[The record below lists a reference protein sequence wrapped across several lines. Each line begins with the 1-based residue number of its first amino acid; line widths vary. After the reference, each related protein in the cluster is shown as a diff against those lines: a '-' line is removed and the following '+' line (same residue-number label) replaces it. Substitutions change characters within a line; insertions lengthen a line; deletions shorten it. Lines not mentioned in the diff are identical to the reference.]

1 MCRHYASMARAVY
14 GRMAS
19 PHTLVHRVAGEEG
32 NTVTY
37 PSNTNPNP
45 QAGPGAEP
53 AYPYPYPPQGYPPQR
68 APQGY
73 PPQYGYP
80 QPDYPQSAPYP
91 QYGYP
96 QPSYP
101 QSQYPQA
108 PYPQQFQGQGYPQ
121 PQGPYG
127 QYGAPQPGYPYP
139 AAPAKAKNRMA
150 QTALIYGALIF
161 VVNFIG
167 LFVGF
172 YFIGFTAIYAII
184 YGVRALNY
192 GAKLPGKP
200 GTAMAVIGMVLAALA
215 LCITVLGIAGA

>member
-1 MCRHYASMARAVY
+1 M
-14 GRMAS
+14 
-19 PHTLVHRVAGEEG
+19 
-32 NTVTY
+32 TY
-37 PSNTNPNP
+37 PSNTNPDP

-53 AYPYPYPPQGYPPQR
+53 AYPYPYPPQGYPPQP
-68 APQGY
+68 AYPPPSQPLYPPQQPSQGY

-80 QPDYPQSAPYP
+80 QPPYP
-91 QYGYP
+91 QP
-96 QPSYP
+96 
-101 QSQYPQA
+101 QYPQA

-121 PQGPYG
+121 PQQPYGQYG
-127 QYGAPQPGYPYP
+127 QYGAPQPGYLYP
-139 AAPAKAKNRMA
+139 AAPAKATNRMA

-192 GAKLPGKP
+192 GAKLPGRP
-200 GTAMAVIGMVLAALA
+200 GTAMAIIGMVLAALA
-215 LCITVLGIAGA
+215 LCITVLGLAGA